1 MDDMESEI
9 RETKSAERAVGGET
23 HRRALSRELLLRTA
37 LSIVDEEGLESLTLR
52 ALGRR
57 LGVSQTAVYRHI
69 PDKAALLDGIA
80 EQIWRDVVAGLGAGS
95 DVGAKSGTT
104 AGATV
109 DMTTIASASMDA
121 ADGADANAATD
132 AEAGAGS
139 SMGTGP
145 RRNAR
150 MHNTG
155 AGANGFDFRQFVHD
169 YALSLRSTLLQ
180 HPNTAVLMATHPIST
195 PEQYRLIADV
205 LRSVASASSSASDAI
220 RQPDRMLA
228 DLTGLIQS
236 VTVLTIGYVIAEV
249 TKPAGGAGGEPSEAA
264 MHEAMLQSE
273 ELQQF
278 LAPLADPERTWSM
291 GREFERALNAMLA
304 GWGIE

>member
-1 MDDMESEI
+1 MDDMESEM
-9 RETKSAERAVGGET
+9 RETKSAERLFGGET
-23 HRRALSRELLLRTA
+23 RRRALNRELLLRTA

-104 AGATV
+104 AGATGGV
-109 DMTTIASASMDA
+109 TAIALASTDA
-121 ADGADANAATD
+121 ADGAETGTATD
-132 AEAGAGS
+132 AGDGAES
-139 SMGTGP
+139 SMGTGS
-145 RRNAR
+145 RRNAS

-155 AGANGFDFRQFVHD
+155 AVANGFDFRQFVHD

-220 RQPDRMLA
+220 RQPDCMPD

-236 VTVLTIGYVIAEV
+236 VTVLTTGYVIAEV
-249 TKPAGGAGGEPSEAA
+249 TKPAGGAGGKPSEAA
-264 MHEAMLQSE
+264 MRDAMLQSE
-273 ELQQF
+273 ELRQF
-278 LAPLADPERTWSM
+278 LAPLADPERAWSM
-291 GREFERALNAMLA
+291 GREFERALNAMLD